1 MIQLCITAWKASESP
16 SAKVCQNNHG
26 FCLWFRRPAAL
37 LSAFRSAASLPEEFS
52 IQSTLDFAPIF
63 IEFGALIIGLA
74 VLSRISRHWSFS
86 SIPLYLIAGLMC
98 GDGSLIPLNLSKNFI
113 QAGAEMGVL
122 LLLFMLGLEYS
133 GEQLKQNLKSG
144 VPAVALDFLLNFPP
158 GLLAGLLLGWKPI
171 AAVLLGGVTFVSSSS
186 IIARLLA
193 ESGRMKNPETPIVL
207 SILVLEDLVMAVF
220 LPVMAVF
227 IAGGTPSRI
236 AISLAFAILSTT
248 LVFFV
253 AIRYGRFFND
263 LLAHQSDETILLS
276 VFGSVL
282 LVSGLVE
289 RLHISAAIGA
299 FLVGIA
305 VSGPIAEQSHRLLS
319 PLHDLLAAI
328 FFFFFGL
335 EIDPRS
341 LPPVLL
347 VALALVAITTAT
359 KILTGYGAS
368 HGFPLCRRT
377 RIRTGLTLIAHGEFS
392 IVIAGL
398 GVAIEP
404 RLGPLAAAYVLLMAI
419 GGPIAARVIR

>member
-1 MIQLCITAWKASESP
+1 MGHP
-16 SAKVCQNNHG
+16 SRGPSNALSGRPQNR
-26 FCLWFRRPAAL
+26 LPRRYVKILVA
-37 LSAFRSAASLPEEFS
+37 EEHP
-52 IQSTLDFAPIF
+52 IQSTLDFSPIF

-74 VLSRISRHWSFS
+74 VLSRTSRHWSVS
-86 SIPLYLIAGLMC
+86 SIPLYLIAGLIC
-98 GDGSLIPLNLSKNFI
+98 GDGSLIPLNLSKDFI
-113 QAGAEMGVL
+113 QAGAQMGVL

-133 GEQLKQNLKSG
+133 GDQLKQNLKSG
-144 VPAVALDFLLNFPP
+144 LPAIAIDFLLNFPP

-171 AAVLLGGVTFVSSSS
+171 PAVLLGGVTFVSSSG
-186 IIARLLA
+186 IIARLLT
-193 ESGRMKNPETPIVL
+193 ESGRMKCPEPPTIL

-220 LPVMAVF
+220 LPVTAVL
-227 IAGGTPSRI
+227 IAGGAPSRI
-236 AISLAFAILSTT
+236 VISIAFAVLSTA

-253 AIRYGRFFND
+253 AIRYGQFFNR
-263 LLAHQSDETILLS
+263 LLAHQSDETILLT

-305 VSGPIAEQSHRLLS
+305 VSGQIAKQSHRLLS
-319 PLHDLLAAI
+319 PLRDLLAAI

-347 VALALVAITTAT
+347 VALALVAVTTAT
-359 KILTGYGAS
+359 KVLTGFWAT
-368 HGFPLCRRT
+368 HGFLLCRRT
-377 RIRTGLTLIAHGEFS
+377 RLRTGLTLVAHGEFS

-398 GVAIEP
+398 GVVVEP

-419 GGPIAARVIR
+419 GGPIAARLIR

>member
-1 MIQLCITAWKASESP
+1 VADSP
-16 SAKVCQNNHG
+16 NPRI
-26 FCLWFRRPAAL
+26 FRRAECLAEE
-37 LSAFRSAASLPEEFS
+37 LP
-52 IQSTLDFAPIF
+52 IQSTLDFAPVF

-74 VLSRISRHWSFS
+74 VLSRISRHWSVS

-98 GDGSLIPLNLSKNFI
+98 GDGSLIPLNLSRDFI
-113 QAGAEMGVL
+113 QSGAEMGVL

-133 GEQLKQNLKSG
+133 GDQLKQNLKSG
-144 VPAVALDFLLNFPP
+144 VPAVAIDFVLNFPP
-158 GLLAGLLLGWKPI
+158 GVLAGLLLGWKLLP
-171 AAVLLGGVTFVSSSS
+171 AVLLGGVTFVSSSG
-186 IIARLLA
+186 IISRLLT
-193 ESGRMKNPETPIVL
+193 ESGRMNYPETPMVL

-220 LPVMAVF
+220 LPVTAVL
-227 IAGGTPSRI
+227 IVGGSPGRI
-236 AISLAFAILSTT
+236 VISIAFAVLSTA

-253 AIRYGRFFND
+253 AIRYGRFFNK
-263 LLAHQSDETILLS
+263 LLAHQSDETILLT

-282 LVSGLVE
+282 LVSGLVQ

-305 VSGPIAEQSHRLLS
+305 VSGPIAEQSHRLIS

-347 VALALVAITTAT
+347 VALALVAATTLT
-359 KILTGYGAS
+359 KILTGYWS
-368 HGFPLCRRT
+368 THGLPLCRRT
-377 RIRTGLTLIAHGEFS
+377 RLRAGLTLVAHGEFS